1 MCKSKVRVEVEA
13 CKKACSLPE
22 GGPETFS
29 KYLRKLTGVIEGSYK
44 YSLLMSQFI
53 IMEFEPYYD
62 LLIIYFRILE
72 NTEKVLDDGLHIS
85 SSHSL
90 YQKPIS

>member
-1 MCKSKVRVEVEA
+1 MEA

-22 GGPETFS
+22 RKPEEFS
-29 KYLRKLTGVIEGSYK
+29 KYLRKLTGIIKGSYK

-53 IMEFEPYYD
+53 IKDFETYSD
-62 LLIIYFRILE
+62 FTIIYFRTLE
-72 NTEKVLDDGLHIS
+72 NSEKVLDDGLHIGN
-85 SSHSL
+85 SHSL